1 MSLTPDGA
9 RKIRIWV
16 ITLCVIGGAAL
27 PFLIPGA
34 AALRAFTDWE
44 ARIGYGAFSVI
55 VHAMIGAVIGA
66 GLAEFVVWAR
76 GGARDIGMT
85 RRSAPNRSPNDGQFR

>member
-1 MSLTPDGA
+1 MSLTREGA

-16 ITLCVIGGAAL
+16 ITLCVIGGGAL

-34 AALRAFTDWE
+34 AALRAFTDME

-66 GLAEFVVWAR
+66 GLAEFVVWAG
-76 GGARDIGMT
+76 GGARDIGRT
-85 RRSAPNRSPNDGQFR
+85 RRSMSNRPPNGTERR

>member
-1 MSLTPDGA
+1 MSLTPEGA
-9 RKIRIWV
+9 RKIRISV

-34 AALRAFTDWE
+34 AALRAFTDVE
-44 ARIGYGAFSVI
+44 ARIGYGAFSVM

-66 GLAEFVVWAR
+66 GLAEFVVWTR
-76 GGARDIGMT
+76 GGARDLRMT
-85 RRSAPNRSPNDGQFR
+85 RRSAPNWPPNDIDYR

>member
-1 MSLTPDGA
+1 MSLTPEGA
-9 RKIRIWV
+9 RKTRIWV

-34 AALRAFTDWE
+34 AALRAFTDME

-66 GLAEFVVWAR
+66 GLAEFVV
-76 GGARDIGMT
+76 
-85 RRSAPNRSPNDGQFR
+85 